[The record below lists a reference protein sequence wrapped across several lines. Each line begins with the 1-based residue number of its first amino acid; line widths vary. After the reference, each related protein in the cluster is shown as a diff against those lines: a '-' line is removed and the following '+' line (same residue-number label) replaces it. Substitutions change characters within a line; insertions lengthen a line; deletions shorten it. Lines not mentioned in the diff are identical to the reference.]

1 MGHPFAL
8 DYGAVMLMGLAA
20 DVDAA
25 LLQEV
30 LPAVEAAI
38 VTGSDDEGGDT

>member
-1 MGHPFAL
+1 MGQPFAL
-8 DYGAVMLMGLAA
+8 DFGAVMLMGMAA
-20 DVDAA
+20 DVDTG

-38 VTGSDDEGGDT
+38 ITGSEDEGGEA

>member
-1 MGHPFAL
+1 MGQPFAL
-8 DYGAVMLMGLAA
+8 DYGAVMLVGMAA
-20 DVDAA
+20 DVDVA

-38 VTGSDDEGGDT
+38 LSGSDDEGGDS